1 LELKAQ
7 KEARKRTAKQANR
20 ADFIGNA
27 SEISFEGLYKR
38 SEITYGQK
46 KIRKITAK
54 DFKLNTKGM
63 RKFIRTPKHGK
74 LSYPVKGKKQ
84 KKKQQTK
91 SNYRKL
97 FR

>member
-46 KIRKITAK
+46 KIKKITAK
-54 DFKLNTKGM
+54 DIKLNLKGV
-63 RKFIRTPKHGK
+63 RRFTQLPKHGK
-74 LSYPVKGKKQ
+74 LTYPVRTKKV
-84 KKKQQTK
+84 KKTTK
-91 SNYRKL
+91 SSYRSLLK
-97 FR
+97 